1 MGQGQRHG
9 SQSAQTE
16 TGTGHC
22 SVPPT
27 RPAAIWLCPLRPTA
41 ARPCP
46 PTPQLSGCAPSVPR
60 LPVDSGAGALLDILA
75 DLPLQALPP
84 LLQLL
89 NGALLRELV
98 RGAAELAL
106 SQGAAEQL
114 LGGRRKGQ
122 CARHSAARPSLA
134 ESRDGVRAAGARGTW
149 ERLGMR
155 AQPSV
160 K

>member
-1 MGQGQRHG
+1 MLPKGGGAGWDRDRDTALKAPRQR
-9 SQSAQTE
+9 QAL
-16 TGTGHC
+16 GT
-22 SVPPT
+22 V
-27 RPAAIWLCPLRPTA
+27 LCLL
-41 ARPCP
+41 
-46 PTPQLSGCAPSVPR
+46 PTPQPSGCAPSVPR

-114 LGGRRKGQ
+114 LGEEGRVSVPGTLPPGP
-122 CARHSAARPSLA
+122 PSR
-134 ESRDGVRAAGARGTW
+134 S
-149 ERLGMR
+149 LGMG
-155 AQPSV
+155 
-160 K
+160 